1 MVNNNNPLAQI
12 LHLVDEVYEVEEPK
26 PMGRGRPRTYQDI
39 VILKVFIVM
48 VIKHI
53 KTFKGLH
60 RYLQQNPTIQRCC
73 GFPSLPSR
81 RTLGRRLKSF
91 SPLGPET
98 DSGLGQD
105 ADCQWHRQS
114 QGQCRG

>member
-1 MVNNNNPLAQI
+1 MVYNNSPLVQI
-12 LHLVDEVYEVEEPK
+12 LRLVDDVYEAEVPK

-53 KTFKGLH
+53 NTFKGLH
-60 RYLQQNPTIQRCC
+60 RYLQQNPTIQRYC

-98 DSGLGQD
+98 DSGLG
-105 ADCQWHRQS
+105 
-114 QGQCRG
+114 

>member
-1 MVNNNNPLAQI
+1 MVNNNNPLVQI
-12 LHLVDEVYEVEEPK
+12 LRLIDEVYEAERAK
-26 PMGRGRPRTYQDI
+26 PVGRGRPRIYQDV

-48 VIKHI
+48 VIKRI
-53 KTFKGLH
+53 TTFKGLH
-60 RYLQQNPTIQRCC
+60 RYLQQNPTIQGRC

-98 DSGLGQD
+98 DSALGR
-105 ADCQWHRQS
+105 H
-114 QGQCRG
+114 

>member
-1 MVNNNNPLAQI
+1 MLIIRHIYIFNILEDTMVNNNNPLAQI
-12 LHLVDEVYEVEEPK
+12 LRLVDEVYEAEEPK
-26 PMGRGRPRTYQDI
+26 PMSRGMPRTYQNL

-48 VIKHI
+48 IIKRI

-60 RYLQQNPTIQRCC
+60 RYLQQNPTIQRRCWL
-73 GFPSLPSR
+73 PSLPSR

-98 DSGLGQD
+98 DPGIG
-105 ADCQWHRQS
+105 
-114 QGQCRG
+114 

>member
-1 MVNNNNPLAQI
+1 MVNNDNPLVQI
-12 LHLVDEVYEVEEPK
+12 LGLIDEVYEAEEPK
-26 PMGRGRPRTYQDI
+26 PVGRGRPRIYHDI

-48 VIKHI
+48 VIKRI
-53 KTFKGLH
+53 TTFKGLH
-60 RYLQQNPTIQRCC
+60 RYLQQNPTIQRRC

-98 DSGLGQD
+98 DSGRGQD
-105 ADCQWHRQS
+105 IDC
-114 QGQCRG
+114 

>member
-1 MVNNNNPLAQI
+1 MVNNSNPLVQI
-12 LHLVDEVYEVEEPK
+12 LRLVDQVYEAEEPK
-26 PMGRGRPRTYQDI
+26 PLGRGRPRTYQNI

-48 VIKHI
+48 VIKRI

-60 RYLQQNPTIQRCC
+60 RYLQQNPTIQTRC

-98 DSGLGQD
+98 DSGHGQD
-105 ADCQWHRQS
+105 ANC
-114 QGQCRG
+114 

>member
-1 MVNNNNPLAQI
+1 MVNNNSPLVQI
-12 LHLVDEVYEVEEPK
+12 LRLVDEVYEAEEPK
-26 PMGRGRPRTYQDI
+26 PLGRGRPRTYQDI

-48 VIKHI
+48 VIKRI
-53 KTFKGLH
+53 TTFKGLH
-60 RYLQQNPTIQRCC
+60 RYLEQNPTIQMRC

-98 DSGLGQD
+98 DSGLGKG
-105 ADCQWHRQS
+105 AD
-114 QGQCRG
+114 